1 MLLRPVT
8 KAETGPLPCHSGTSG
23 KVHTN
28 GEEGWLPW
36 SACEFCGPLKKKSQ
50 SVSNRAT
57 ILFYQAYM
65 TMTVQ
70 SNTINQ
76 SISRI
81 GQTCWIT
88 LGTYQITETDLQI
101 IPLCWS
107 RTCVFFFS
115 ENSSFVKHR
124 YLGHSSLPPL
134 PVHLP
139 DAPAILHFK
148 FLQNSLGRAQELFIH
163 YSERGLL
170 QGHLFL
176 IVGVRALRRNHWKH
190 YQPPTN
196 GFRCPCQLLELEPPI
211 IHATTSWWHAST
223 LQPLKWKM
231 KTHAFNITSSPG
243 AEELDL
249 SSTRFVQTKDVPSKL
264 LKVHPNP
271 TFIWCNGEWRLFT
284 PHLHWIQLGPLA
296 THSPREP

>member
-107 RTCVFFFS
+107 RTCVFFFQ
-115 ENSSFVKHR
+115 KI
-124 YLGHSSLPPL
+124 
-134 PVHLP
+134 
-139 DAPAILHFK
+139 AP
-148 FLQNSLGRAQELFIH
+148 
-163 YSERGLL
+163 
-170 QGHLFL
+170 
-176 IVGVRALRRNHWKH
+176 
-190 YQPPTN
+190 
-196 GFRCPCQLLELEPPI
+196 
-211 IHATTSWWHAST
+211 SWNTDIS
-223 LQPLKWKM
+223 
-231 KTHAFNITSSPG
+231 
-243 AEELDL
+243 
-249 SSTRFVQTKDVPSKL
+249 
-264 LKVHPNP
+264 
-271 TFIWCNGEWRLFT
+271 
-284 PHLHWIQLGPLA
+284 A
-296 THSPREP
+296 THPFRRCLSIYLMLLPFCTLSFCRILSEERKSSSYTTRNGACCKVICFWLSESVL